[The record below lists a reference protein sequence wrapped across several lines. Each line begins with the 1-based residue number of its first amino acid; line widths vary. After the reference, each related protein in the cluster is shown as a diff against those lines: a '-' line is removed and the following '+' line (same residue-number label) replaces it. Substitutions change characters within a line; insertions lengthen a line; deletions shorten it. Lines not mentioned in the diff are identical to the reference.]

1 MHWQLSI
8 ESLNYNWVCHIDS
21 CICFHTLNDH
31 RLLLLWEAFSG
42 SIKKNAFKIHV
53 SHNAKWQQNAISFG
67 GPNYCVVTGQAVVK
81 CEWKR
86 VKEKYSFY
94 FFIYRFNAAKCFTNC
109 TQTITYSTPSI
120 LIHKMDRKKRTTQKK
135 SFEVKSVMRIIPWY
149 AVNTIVIRDSHLGS
163 KPVKWKATHHMWE
176 PFINKRIHVSNYFY
190 SIIRMIQMSDR
201 GNPLEFSCKIIEK
214 KRDLYKDSLNKNVIH
229 PFYAILNC
237 REHFC

>member
-42 SIKKNAFKIHV
+42 SRKKYAFKIHV

-94 FFIYRFNAAKCFTNC
+94 FFIYWFNAAKCFTNC

-120 LIHKMDRKKRTTQKK
+120 LIHKMDRKKTIDSKK
-135 SFEVKSVMRIIPWY
+135 IFRNKISDENNTLICRKHNRNTRQPPWLQTCQMKS
-149 AVNTIVIRDSHLGS
+149 NTSH
-163 KPVKWKATHHMWE
+163 V
-176 PFINKRIHVSNYFY
+176 R
-190 SIIRMIQMSDR
+190 
-201 GNPLEFSCKIIEK
+201 
-214 KRDLYKDSLNKNVIH
+214 
-229 PFYAILNC
+229 AIY
-237 REHFC
+237 